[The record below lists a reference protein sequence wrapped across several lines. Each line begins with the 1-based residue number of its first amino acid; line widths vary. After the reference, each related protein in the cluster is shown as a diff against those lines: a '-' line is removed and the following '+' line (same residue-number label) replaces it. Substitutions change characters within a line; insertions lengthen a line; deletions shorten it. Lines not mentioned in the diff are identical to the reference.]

1 MTVQQVLRLPAATSE
16 FVEVDVLQ
24 YESDPGS
31 ITWASSASLTNKTL
45 ESGAPASIAT
55 AASAVNRGTA
65 DSPDWKIR
73 VSVSGLSAG
82 TYGVWV
88 KAVGAAG
95 SSPVRYC
102 GQIVLY

>member
-16 FVEVDVLQ
+16 KIEVDVLQ
-24 YESDPGS
+24 YDSDPS
-31 ITWASSASLTNKTL
+31 LVTWLSAVSLTNATL

-55 AASAVNRGTA
+55 AATAVNRGTT
-65 DSPDWKIR
+65 DSPDWKIQ
-73 VSVSGLSAG
+73 VSVTGLSAG

-88 KAVGAAG
+88 KANGAIG

-102 GQIVLY
+102 GQVILY